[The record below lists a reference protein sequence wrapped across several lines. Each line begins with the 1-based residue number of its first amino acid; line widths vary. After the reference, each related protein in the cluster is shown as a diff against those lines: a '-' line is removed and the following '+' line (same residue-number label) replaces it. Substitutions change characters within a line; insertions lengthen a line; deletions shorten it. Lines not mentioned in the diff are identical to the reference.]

1 MHRRECY
8 WLSVGSMSSVSVFP
22 LGGWPYQ
29 FSKGIVSYEG
39 TRGDPADPG
48 DATCA
53 SGHSHVN
60 IGSFS
65 RKGGE
70 SLAQRE
76 GEVV

>member
-1 MHRRECY
+1 
-8 WLSVGSMSSVSVFP
+8 MSSVSVFP
-22 LGGWPYQ
+22 LGGWPTNTQ
-29 FSKGIVSYEG
+29 RESCRMKVLVA
-39 TRGDPADPG
+39 TPADPG

-60 IGSFS
+60 IGSLS